1 MFRGKMHE
9 RCEALQ
15 PDNHKAN
22 IPPRAAP
29 PTTSRSATYSILRKQ
44 PPMFC
49 LRPATTRSLA
59 SCKTHTPRCKQPLH
73 HPQCRWTGTLVPR
86 HGHHDDTAYLRS
98 LNAVTLGP
106 RHDAGYTGR
115 GKHCTKAA
123 QDLLRELGLTVPLA
137 TRDAS
142 KAYDPLNT
150 FPDRWV
156 TPAARVGSEYFR
168 MMEELR
174 AIEVAVL
181 DVGRALARRSK
192 DPYILRRGFRKLFD
206 HCQTARDVYRII
218 ALACI
223 EPNTLEPLQHLSHH
237 ISSALYRARVYAT
250 DRRIYS
256 IYYRLIQRL
265 LDAGLKVDPLLYNN
279 CVRFAARSRDL
290 GAMQKALL
298 LFKMQNVDMGF
309 RTFRAIVAKFSIGAN
324 RYGEIRNG
332 TWERHDLLAVLSGF
346 EGTESRGGVMANH
359 HLESFLKRE
368 QWTYLQAWIQILAHC
383 GLGSQMWKEWLLYKN
398 SNTRANVDRP
408 RRDEFWVAQMLIA
421 GDTKLAWYIFE
432 ESGLELGR
440 LREDTRSL
448 LVNDAPKRASRL
460 EAQQIQD
467 GVKEALFERVEKD
480 LGYRWQS
487 DGEWDG
493 WHVVTDTGQ
502 K

>member
-1 MFRGKMHE
+1 
-9 RCEALQ
+9 
-15 PDNHKAN
+15 
-22 IPPRAAP
+22 
-29 PTTSRSATYSILRKQ
+29 
-44 PPMFC
+44 MFC

-59 SCKTHTPRCKQPLH
+59 SCKTHTPRCKKPLH
-73 HPQCRWTGTLVPR
+73 QQHPRQTGTLVPR
-86 HGHHDDTAYLRS
+86 HSHHDETAYLRS
-98 LNAVTLGP
+98 LEAATLGP

-123 QDLLRELGLTVPLA
+123 QDLLRELGLTTP
-137 TRDAS
+137 TIPRDAS

-156 TPAARVGSEYFR
+156 TPAALVGSEYFR

-265 LDAGLKVDPLLYNN
+265 LDAGLKVDLLLYNN

-298 LFKMQNVDMGF
+298 LFKTQNVDMGF

-332 TWERHDLLAVLSGF
+332 TWERDELLAVLNGF
-346 EGTESRGGVMANH
+346 EGTKVRGGGGVDH
-359 HLESFLKRE
+359 HLGSFLKRE
-368 QWTYLQAWIQILAHC
+368 QLTYLQAWIQILAHC
-383 GLGSQMWKEWLLYKN
+383 GLGRQIWEEWELYEK
-398 SNTRANVDRP
+398 SDTRANVDRP
-408 RRDEFWVAQMLIA
+408 RRDEFWVAQMLST
-421 GDTKLAWYIFE
+421 GDTKLAWRIFE
-432 ESGLELGR
+432 ESGLELGQ
-440 LREDTRSL
+440 LRDDTRAL
-448 LVNDAPKRASRL
+448 LVNDAPEQASAL
-460 EAQQIQD
+460 EAQQIQESA
-467 GVKEALFERVEKD
+467 KEALFERFEQD
-480 LGYRWQS
+480 LGFRWQS
-487 DGEWDG
+487 DGKGGG
-493 WHVVTDTGQ
+493 WHVVTDTEEG
-502 K
+502 